1 MPTWSDAWDERARP
15 DSTPFVITDRLRL
28 TYGDLRDAVGRS
40 ASWLDSHGIAD
51 DEVVVGITG
60 DSVELCR
67 LSLSVLLAGYCFV
80 PLDPSATTGEL
91 SSALERL
98 KVGVIVA
105 DHEVIERIGDGHNA
119 RQVVPITSARG
130 TSIADRL
137 LRRRSA
143 DPPTDG
149 YPAVLAA
156 HEPIAPRD
164 VDPEDVALVIFSSG
178 SSGAPKGVQLSRR
191 ALTAHLETL
200 RDVFDHNHSVIH
212 NILPMHHAD
221 GLIQGP
227 VLAYSVGGTLVRPAD
242 FTVGDLPVILDAI
255 YAHKVTHMI
264 TVPAVLAL
272 LTRLGS
278 AYADAF
284 DNDAFQLIMSNAAPL
299 PMALWEEIESRFGVL
314 VCNSYGL
321 TETVT
326 SSLASGPDEDR
337 HRRVGTVG
345 RPVGAEVILLDPAGE
360 EIREVVAEGEI
371 GIRGDHLFSGY
382 LGDPERTAAVF
393 DGTTLRTGDIARRDA
408 DGYIQVIG
416 RTSRMIITGGE
427 NVAPDEIDAVLLR
440 HPSVLEAA
448 TVGVDDPVWGQR
460 VVSAVTLAPEAIG
473 NIDEAGLIAHCR
485 ESLSGPR
492 VPRSI
497 VVLPEIPR
505 TGPSKVDAN
514 AVVAALTAVT
524 LDGDDLEAAVRR
536 LAGRVFGT
544 DAETLDLHATPG
556 DTEGWDSIAHME
568 LVTLAEEA
576 WEIELSNADVIGID
590 SLHDLVQCIRRHRE

>member
-15 DSTPFVITDRLRL
+15 DGTPFVITDRLRL

-40 ASWLDSHGIAD
+40 ASWLNSHGIAS
-51 DEVVVGITG
+51 DEVVVGITR

-67 LSLSVLLAGYCFV
+67 LSVSVLLAGYCFV
-80 PLDPSATTGEL
+80 PLDPSATTSEL
-91 SSALERL
+91 SSALQRL

-105 DHEVIERIGDGHNA
+105 DPGVIERISEDHDA
-119 RQVVPITSARG
+119 RQVVPVTGGSG

-143 DPPTDG
+143 TPPIDG

-156 HEPIAPRD
+156 HNPIEPRD

-178 SSGAPKGVQLSRR
+178 SSGAPKGIQLSRR

-200 RDVFDHNHSVIH
+200 REVFDHDHSVIH
-212 NILPMHHAD
+212 NVLPMHHAD

-227 VLAYSVGGTLVRPAD
+227 VLAYSVGGTLVRPTD

-284 DNDAFQLIMSNAAPL
+284 DNDVFQLIMSNAAPL
-299 PMALWEEIESRFGVL
+299 PSALWEEIESRFGVL

-326 SSLASGPDEDR
+326 SSLASGPDER
-337 HRRVGTVG
+337 RNRRVGTVG
-345 RPVGAEVILLDPAGE
+345 RPVGAEVILLDPAGK
-360 EIREVVAEGEI
+360 EITELVAEGEI
-371 GIRGDHLFSGY
+371 GIRGEHLFSGY
-382 LGDPERTAAVF
+382 LGDAERTATVF
-393 DGTTLRTGDIARRDA
+393 DGTTLRTGDLASRDA
-408 DGYIQVIG
+408 DGYIRIIG

-427 NVAPDEIDAVLLR
+427 NIAPDEIDAVLLQ
-440 HPSVLEAA
+440 HPAVLEAA

-460 VVSAVTLAPEAIG
+460 VVSAVALASEAIG
-473 NIDEAGLIAHCR
+473 NIDEADLIAHCR
-485 ESLSGPR
+485 TKLSGPR
-492 VPRSI
+492 VPRSV
-497 VVLPEIPR
+497 VVLAEIPR
-505 TGPSKVDAN
+505 TGPSKIDAN

-524 LDGDDLEAAVRR
+524 LDGDDLEAGVRR
-536 LAGRVFGT
+536 LASRVLGT
-544 DAETLDLHATPG
+544 NVETLDLHAAPR

-590 SLHDLVQCIRRHRE
+590 SLHDLVQCIRRHME